1 MKVTKAQI
9 WTGIILALLF
19 GVALYLRAYL
29 PYNKIFTAEG
39 IKFAGNDAYYFMRQ
53 VDILAHHFPNVTTIE
68 PYYIY
73 PGGVGGPVV
82 FRFFAWLLAGIV
94 WVIGLGSPTEHM
106 IDVVSAY
113 YPAVLGAL
121 TVIPVYFIGKEL
133 LNRWAGL
140 LAAGLVILLPG
151 EFLGRSILGFTDQ
164 HVAEVLFTTVS
175 MMFLILAVKTARQ
188 RQLTLAHI
196 KRRDW
201 AIMVKPAIYSVLAGI
216 FLGIYI
222 LTWEG
227 ALLFVFIIAVY
238 FTVQCIIDHFNGKS
252 TDYLSFVAIITCL
265 VTLIISSPIFSSL
278 SSASLLTQVAIV
290 ITLLIPLVLNGVSRL
305 MTMRKIKL
313 AYYPVVLVGLGLI
326 GVAALYVIN
335 PDLVRSA
342 LYSFGVVFFP
352 QGAQLTTLEMQPI
365 LFPNGNFSLAVLQG
379 NFPGLLPLDSASS
392 ALTFGNTLS
401 LIMTTF
407 FISVVSIAIL
417 AYKAV
422 KQGDSEK
429 IIVVVWS
436 LVILAATLSQRRFA
450 YYLAVNVGLLTGYLS
465 WQVLDLVVLKRLS
478 SGTATIT
485 RRAGSSAARLRR
497 GGASTAVTSV
507 VVALA
512 MLVIFS
518 VVFFPNIKPAIDTA
532 SSAPFA
538 PSDAWMRSMFW
549 MKENTPE
556 PFGSPDSYYQIH
568 ELPPPGE
575 TYKYPE
581 SFYGVMAWWDYG
593 YYITRIAHRV
603 PNANP
608 SQSPVALPKVAAFF
622 TSQDESSAN
631 KITQELN
638 SKYIVIDY
646 QTDMGMFYAM
656 ATWAGKKQ
664 TEFFDVYY
672 IPPQNQQQNQLQPVQ
687 LFYPEYYRSLASRL
701 YNFDG
706 KAVNPASI
714 TVISY
719 QDKADPQGTSYKLIT
734 SAQQFT
740 SYADATAHI
749 ASQNSTN
756 YKIIGTNPLVSA
768 VPLEALEHY
777 KLVYSSANSIT
788 MPDVGAVPEVKIFEY
803 SN

>member
-1 MKVTKAQI
+1 MNWEKPQI

-19 GVALYLRAYL
+19 VVALYLRAYL
-29 PYNKIFTAEG
+29 PYDKIFTAEG

-53 VDILAHHFPNVTTIE
+53 VDILVHHFPSVTTIE
-68 PYYIY
+68 PYYVY
-73 PGGVGGPVV
+73 PGGIGGPVI
-82 FRFFAWLLAGIV
+82 FRFFTWLLAGIV
-94 WVIGLGSPTEHM
+94 WVIGLGSPTEHT
-106 IDVVSAY
+106 IDVVGAY
-113 YPAVLGAL
+113 FPALLGAL

-133 LNRWAGL
+133 LNRWAGV

-151 EFLGRSILGFTDQ
+151 EFLGRSILGFTDH

-175 MMFLILAVKTARQ
+175 MMFLILAVKTANQ
-188 RQLTLAHI
+188 RQLTLAHL

-201 AIMVKPAIYSVLAGI
+201 AIMVKPAIYSLLAGI
-216 FLGIYI
+216 FLGMYI

-238 FTVQCIIDHFNGKS
+238 FIVQCIIDHLKGKS
-252 TDYLSFVAIITCL
+252 NDYLGFVGITTFL
-265 VTLIISSPIFSSL
+265 VTLIISRPILSSL
-278 SSASLLTQVAIV
+278 SSANLLTQVTLV

-313 AYYPVVLVGLGLI
+313 VYYPVVLVGLGLF
-326 GVAALYVIN
+326 GAVALYLVN

-365 LFPNGNFSLAVLQG
+365 LFPSGNFSLAVLQG
-379 NFPGLLPLDSASS
+379 NFPGLLPLAPTSS

-401 LIMTTF
+401 FIMTTF
-407 FISVVSIAIL
+407 FISVVSLAIL
-417 AYKAV
+417 GYKAV
-422 KQGDSEK
+422 KQGGSEI

-436 LVILAATLSQRRFA
+436 LVILVATLAQRRFA
-450 YYLAVNVGLLTGYLS
+450 YYLAVNVGVLTGYLS
-465 WQVLDLVVLKRLS
+465 WQVLDLAVLKRLS
-478 SGTATIT
+478 AGTATIT
-485 RRAGSSAARLRR
+485 RRAGSRAAKLRR

-507 VVALA
+507 VVTLA

-538 PSDAWMRSMFW
+538 PSDAWMSSMFW

-556 PFGSPDSYYQIH
+556 PFGSPDFYYQLH
-568 ELPPPGE
+568 EPPPQGE
-575 TYKYPE
+575 YKYPE
-581 SFYGVMAWWDYG
+581 SFYGVMAWWDFG
-593 YYITRIAHRV
+593 YWITRIAHRI

-608 SQSPVALPKVAAFF
+608 SQSPVALPKVASFF
-622 TSQDESSAN
+622 TSQDEGSAN
-631 KITQELN
+631 KIAQELK

-656 ATWAGKKQ
+656 ATWAGKEQ
-664 TEFFDVYY
+664 SEFFDGYY
-672 IPPQNQQQNQLQPVQ
+672 VPQQNQLQRVQ
-687 LFYPEYYRSLASRL
+687 LFYPAYYRSLVSRL

-706 KAVNPASI
+706 KAVTPVS
-714 TVISY
+714 TVVISY
-719 QDKADPQGTSYKLIT
+719 QDTADPQGSPYKLIT
-734 SAQQFT
+734 GAQRFI
-740 SYADATAHI
+740 SYAEATAYI
-749 ASQNSTN
+749 VSQNSTN
-756 YKIIGTNPLVSA
+756 YKIVGTNPLVSP

-777 KLVYSSANSIT
+777 KLVYSSTNSIT
-788 MPDVGAVPEVKIFEY
+788 MPEVGAVPEIKIFEY